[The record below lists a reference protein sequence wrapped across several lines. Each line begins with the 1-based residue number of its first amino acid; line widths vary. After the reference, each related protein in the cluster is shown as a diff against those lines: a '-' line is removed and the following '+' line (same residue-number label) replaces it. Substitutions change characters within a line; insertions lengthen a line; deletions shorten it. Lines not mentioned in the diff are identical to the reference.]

1 MNSNNNLELDGVVFP
16 RWIVGE
22 DAYAEDGD
30 DYFIVYQDSPRFV
43 ARWDFA
49 ADDGGLD
56 GEVFEFEG
64 EQAGDDSLF
73 IYGLVWIDAPPED
86 TDVERLM
93 EEAAEAVDFWLASN
107 ADVIDTPDA

>member
-22 DAYAEDGD
+22 DAYAEEDD

-49 ADDGGLD
+49 ADDGDFD

-86 TDVERLM
+86 TDAERLM
-93 EEAAEAVDFWLASN
+93 EEAAEAIEFWLANNS
-107 ADVIDTPDA
+107 DVVDESD

>member
-22 DAYAEDGD
+22 DAYAEAGD
-30 DYFIVYQDSPRFV
+30 DYFIVYQDNPRFV

-93 EEAAEAVDFWLASN
+93 EEAAEAIDFWLVNN
-107 ADVIDTPDA
+107 ADVIDAPDD

>member
-22 DAYAEDGD
+22 DAYAEAGD
-30 DYFIVYQDSPRFV
+30 DYFIVYQDNPRFV